1 MVLGAWD
8 WEGAAFYPFPSNT
21 LWTSTDEDIRPRSIA
36 LPRVGTQSDAGNLV
50 RTVWVT
56 EG

>member
-8 WEGAAFYPFPSNT
+8 WEGLAFYPFPSNT
-21 LWTSTDEDIRPRSIA
+21 LWTSRDEDIRPRSIG
-36 LPRVGTQSDAGNLV
+36 PRRVGRQSDGSSLV
-50 RTVWVT
+50 HTVWVT